1 MSRHS
6 TRPTLHSVL
15 LKDLVLGFAAAVFLL
30 FVFLLISKS
39 LASPW
44 IDRFDSVISAWVQS
58 YRGDVFNRIL
68 IGITKLGNGITETIV
83 FIIVAGYLWVMH
95 RRRKE
100 AALLFCNLAGSWL
113 LNETLKVLFVRVR
126 PDHSFF
132 LVDATG
138 YSFPSGHAMVSSS
151 FYGFMVYLLWKHQRR
166 KWRAAWLI
174 PWLGAFV
181 IFLIGF
187 SRIYVGVHYPSD
199 VLAGFAAGG
208 IWLIGCIA
216 ADKIL
221 QGRSF
226 R

>member
-1 MSRHS
+1 M
-6 TRPTLHSVL
+6 
-15 LKDLVLGFAAAVFLL
+15 
-30 FVFLLISKS
+30 
-39 LASPW
+39 
-44 IDRFDSVISAWVQS
+44 
-58 YRGDVFNRIL
+58 
-68 IGITKLGNGITETIV
+68 
-83 FIIVAGYLWVMH
+83 
-95 RRRKE
+95 
-100 AALLFCNLAGSWL
+100 
-113 LNETLKVLFVRVR
+113 
-126 PDHSFF
+126 
-132 LVDATG
+132 VDATG

-221 QGRSF
+221 QERSF